1 MSKYVPPN
9 LRKTDSPDLE
19 SDKRRQRLLRFG
31 QEKKAETH
39 GNRSKNHQNN
49 AKFENKPAKPTQ
61 IKPPHY
67 GFVSRGEESTLQ
79 SNEEAQKE
87 YFEWI
92 LQHFEKEHKKLRKEL
107 KEGPD
112 LANDR
117 NTPTPIDLT
126 LTHLRKLREA
136 MLHQKPLHF
145 SKKIH
150 LFSVRISAPVG
161 HYQTYVPSIN
171 HLLELPELLSDLE
184 LREVAIL
191 LVLHI
196 SHHNRE
202 NEKSFRVFDK
212 YLKRS
217 ENESIYQVLV
227 AWATGDFYNWLRLYS
242 QESDHCVHAVMSGG
256 KGEMLSKLAEA
267 MTRLFFTISTREFEK
282 FLPERE
288 NALGF
293 MEKYA
298 PLWREENASII
309 VRARK

>member
-1 MSKYVPPN
+1 MRN
-9 LRKTDSPDLE
+9 ELNEAPD
-19 SDKRRQRLLRFG
+19 
-31 QEKKAETH
+31 
-39 GNRSKNHQNN
+39 N
-49 AKFENKPAKPTQ
+49 
-61 IKPPHY
+61 
-67 GFVSRGEESTLQ
+67 
-79 SNEEAQKE
+79 SN
-87 YFEWI
+87 
-92 LQHFEKEHKKLRKEL
+92 
-107 KEGPD
+107 G
-112 LANDR
+112 R
-117 NTPTPIDLT
+117 NSPTPIDLT

-136 MLHQKPLHF
+136 MLHQNPLQF
-145 SKKIH
+145 SKKVH

-171 HLLELPELLSDLE
+171 NLLETPELLSDLE
-184 LREVAIL
+184 LREVAVL

-202 NEKSFRVFDK
+202 NEKSFRVFDTH
-212 YLKRS
+212 LKRS
-217 ENESIYQVLV
+217 DNESVYQILV

-267 MTRLFFTISTREFEK
+267 MTRLFFTISTKEFQK

-288 NALGF
+288 SALGF

-298 PLWREENASII
+298 PLWKEENANIV